1 MWPYIYLDTQL
12 GPVGQEIYS
21 IELSIEDATTT
32 MPAL

>member
-1 MWPYIYLDTQL
+1 MWPDIYLDTQL

-21 IELSIEDATTT
+21 IEPSIEHATTN